1 MTNPTTESL
10 LARYA
15 KCAERLKG
23 TGAPGV
29 PEWCDIFHSR
39 IEGQGFAP
47 NEGGECCEVD
57 DADVTNPQAC
67 LAGCVMW
74 AMEVSSHPT
83 ATDVVDSN
91 VVFKKSVGMW
101 LGCYSFEGQDDYRRF
116 TTKEEAWCFVLES
129 IADAI
134 GGE

>member
-1 MTNPTTESL
+1 MTNDQTESL
-10 LARYA
+10 LSRFAA
-15 KCAERLKG
+15 VSQRLKG
-23 TGAPGV
+23 TGAPEV
-29 PEWCDIFHSR
+29 PAWILPFD
-39 IEGQGFAP
+39 
-47 NEGGECCEVD
+47 EGGDLCDGIACHRYDNYVY
-57 DADVTNPQAC
+57 NPAAS
-67 LAGCVMW
+67 LGGYVMW